1 MMAPARARLLDFA
14 TSQRARRCS
23 TCRTSI
29 LPALSRFTNG
39 SVACSRPADRG
50 DAREVLWLA
59 SMIDERIGQERV
71 WNEENRR
78 TVRCG
83 RG

>member
-23 TCRTSI
+23 T

-50 DAREVLWLA
+50 DVREWLA